1 MKRNFTTVW
10 REKMK
15 TKIIELLS
23 NKLGVDE
30 EKILETSHIVDDLG
44 ADSLDAI
51 ELVMD
56 VEKVFDITIA
66 DEEADKIETVQDI
79 IDVVASK
86 AN

>member
-1 MKRNFTTVW
+1 MKKNFTTVW

-23 NKLGVDE
+23 SKFGVDE

-56 VEKVFDITIA
+56 IEKEFDISIA
-66 DEEADKIETVQDI
+66 DEEANKIETVQDI

>member
-15 TKIIELLS
+15 TKIIEPLS

-56 VEKVFDITIA
+56 VEKEFDITIA

>member
-1 MKRNFTTVW
+1 
-10 REKMK
+10 MK

-56 VEKVFDITIA
+56 VEKEFDITIA